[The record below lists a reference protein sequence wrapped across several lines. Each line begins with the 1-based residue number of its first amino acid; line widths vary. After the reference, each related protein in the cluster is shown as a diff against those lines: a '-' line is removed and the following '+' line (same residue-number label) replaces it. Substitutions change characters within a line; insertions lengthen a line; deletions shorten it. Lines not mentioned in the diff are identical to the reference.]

1 MTPGRIVIRNGQ
13 LVVEVV
19 CAFCGRWADVK
30 NGVRIVSAMEIQCCC
45 HRCALARGL
54 LVYTSRRN

>member
-13 LVVEVV
+13 LVMEVV
-19 CAFCGRWADVK
+19 CAFCGRWVDDK
-30 NGVRIVSAMEIQCCC
+30 NGVLVVLAMEARRCC

-54 LVYTSRRN
+54 LNHTSRRN